1 MSFSLSSWLRQYTLT
16 SALIIALIPAAAQA
30 QPAGQ
35 LDRIIAK
42 VGKSR
47 IILQS
52 ELDYNFAQYKTE
64 NPEMSDTMKCTLLQ
78 EMIFQ
83 KLLAEQAERDSVII
97 SDEEVD
103 ANMDLRLRRFI
114 EQAGSQERLEQM
126 MGKTVYQMKD
136 ESREMIRE
144 SLVADR
150 MKGQLFQNVKITPV
164 EVRRYFEKIP
174 ADSLPLFPAS
184 VEIGQIVI
192 DPPVSPEMD
201 AYARTRIEEIRND
214 IKSGKSF
221 ESMASAYSADPG
233 SRDQGGDLGWV
244 SRGQMV
250 PEFEKAAFR
259 LQVGEIS
266 GIVKTEYGYHI
277 IQNVA
282 REGEKAHLRHILIR
296 QERTNADYKAALM
309 KLDSVRAE
317 LLSGKTTFQLAVG
330 KYSNDKASKQTGG
343 ILSDPRTGSSKLQ
356 IKDLD
361 PAMVL
366 ALDSL
371 QEGGFSQPQVF
382 TNQLTGE
389 KSCRIIYLKSR
400 SQPHKANL
408 IDDYSNI
415 QEVALRQKQ
424 MDKQSEWLREKLPT
438 FYLKI
443 DKEYQTCPELAPW
456 VAAMNKKQL

>member
-1 MSFSLSSWLRQYTLT
+1 MFVSSSRQL
-16 SALIIALIPAAAQA
+16 LFPIILFFAVLPTAIFAQS
-30 QPAGQ
+30 QTR
-35 LDRIIAK
+35 LDRIIAT

-52 ELDYNFAQYKTE
+52 ELDYNFSQYKAE
-64 NPEMSDTMKCTLLQ
+64 NPDLSDTAKCMLLQ

-83 KLLAEQAERDSVII
+83 KLLAEQADRDSLYVT
-97 SDEEVD
+97 DEEVD

-136 ESREMIRE
+136 ESRDAIRE
-144 SLVADR
+144 TLLAEKI
-150 MKGQLFQNVKITPV
+150 KGSLFQNVKITPV
-164 EVRRYFEKIP
+164 EVRRYFDKIP

-184 VEIGQIVI
+184 VEVGQIVM

-201 AYARTRIEEIRND
+201 AYARQRIEEIRND
-214 IKSGKSF
+214 IKNGKSF
-221 ESMASAYSADPG
+221 ESQAAAYSADPG

-244 SRGQMV
+244 QKGQMV

-266 GIVKTEYGYHI
+266 NIVKTEYGYHV
-277 IQNVA
+277 IQNIA
-282 REGEKAHLRHILIR
+282 RDGEKIHLRHVLIR
-296 QERTNADYKAALM
+296 QERTNGDYKAALS

-317 LLSGKTTFQLAVG
+317 LIAGKISFQIAVG
-330 KYSNDKASKQTGG
+330 KYSNDKMSKQTGG
-343 ILSDPRTGSSKLQ
+343 IISDPRTGSSRLQ

-371 QEGGFSQPQVF
+371 QVGGFSQPQIF
-382 TNQLTGE
+382 TNPMTGE
-389 KSCRIIYLKSR
+389 KSCRIIYLKGK

-408 IDDYSNI
+408 IDDYSSI

-424 MDKQSEWLREKLPT
+424 MDKQNEWLREKLPT
-438 FYLKI
+438 FYLKV
-443 DKEYQTCPELAPW
+443 DKEYAGCSELIPW
-456 VAAMNKKQL
+456 IAATSKKQP